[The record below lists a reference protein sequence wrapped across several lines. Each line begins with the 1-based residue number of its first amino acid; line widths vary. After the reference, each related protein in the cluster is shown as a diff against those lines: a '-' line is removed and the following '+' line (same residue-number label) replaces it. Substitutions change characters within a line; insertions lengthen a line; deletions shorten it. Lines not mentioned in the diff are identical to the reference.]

1 MLVIIPF
8 LLFKTNPVSTLLF
21 TKLVWKTTKKLKSS
35 LSFKVCFKTLEEL
48 GQRFFG
54 CPI

>member
-21 TKLVWKTTKKLKSS
+21 TKLVCKTTKKLKSS